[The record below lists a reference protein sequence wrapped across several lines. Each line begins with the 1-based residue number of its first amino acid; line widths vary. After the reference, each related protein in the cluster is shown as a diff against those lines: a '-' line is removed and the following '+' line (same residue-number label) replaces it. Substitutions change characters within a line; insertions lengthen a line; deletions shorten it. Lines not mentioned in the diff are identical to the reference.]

1 MVGLFYDANDGND
14 DTTSNGYYYCT
25 RNKNGYC
32 DGCSGTCFCN
42 EWYIGD
48 GSRRPV
54 TPSHTL
60 TWVVWCVIITIIW
73 KTKDGE
79 EECVITSP
87 ANANVVIIVLLMIVH
102 NPSVPYVI
110 FCTHCNDDKCLQCE
124 EGWSAVDH
132 HGDDDDGE
140 NASLYY
146 YFYYLQTML
155 AL

>member
-1 MVGLFYDANDGND
+1 M
-14 DTTSNGYYYCT
+14 
-25 RNKNGYC
+25 
-32 DGCSGTCFCN
+32 
-42 EWYIGD
+42 
-48 GSRRPV
+48 
-54 TPSHTL
+54 
-60 TWVVWCVIITIIW
+60 
-73 KTKDGE
+73 
-79 EECVITSP
+79 ITSP
-87 ANANVVIIVLLMIVH
+87 ANVNVVFIVLLMIVH

-110 FCTHCNDDKCLQCE
+110 FCKHCNDEKCLQCE